1 VIFLKKIKET
11 KAKMGKLKKEKVKVK
26 MMMIIKMVAEVSSSL
41 LLKILRNGLEEKDRQ
56 TIHNNSIFMH
66 NDNE

>member
-1 VIFLKKIKET
+1 
-11 KAKMGKLKKEKVKVK
+11 MGKLKKEKVKVK
-26 MMMIIKMVAEVSSSL
+26 MMMIIKMVAEVSSSP